1 MVVFQQDA
9 SLDAKRRKRERA
21 KAKVRKNKNTS
32 AAAATAAAA
41 TVEAVAPKGSIS
53 SEDGTKGERTPTSE
67 SARDRVA
74 RMSAAGEKSINGS
87 VGEATAR
94 QGIATAVARVTTSPL
109 PNGTAVGAGAG
120 SRTASRSRGGVG
132 KNSPKADRFP
142 TTPGWRT
149 AEGWAPVGDED
160 GFVKTRRSATAQDWR
175 AQSWGAGN
183 LDNGSSGMRND
194 RSRLRGGGGSFNLHG
209 GRGVETTR
217 WVGCRRGSSVAPEE
231 VLPEAA
237 PAPLEPNEEASAGG
251 AANNAGEFSGG
262 QEVLGAGK
270 KLLMGA
276 GGAAAPTPLEP
287 TEEASAGGVAN
298 NAGEF
303 SGGQEVLGAGE
314 KLRMG
319 AGGAAAP
326 ASAKLGPEREI
337 ARVTKGDVE
346 NADRRVSSGGAK
358 VACGDSVEM
367 RGKPAEREDER
378 APAIAETMVSDD
390 EAEWEE
396 EEAYVF
402 QFGTVNLPDDDVVA
416 RDGLQFGTVNLPDDD
431 VVAKDCFRGEGQ
443 EAQGSPESRRYEGGV
458 VEKEA
463 KPRPHYEVSP
473 GSFAD
478 AEMQFDERVD
488 LAEGSQD
495 LGGGADEAR
504 DGSSL
509 SQGRENNAWG
519 EGRVRSAAAPAPEEG
534 EGGAAVAAVVGAA
547 GVKGTP
553 GPRKGEKAKG
563 GRRRGG
569 RRGNRAK
576 SGAMTGVEVAST
588 TKNGFPSPSGPLPRG
603 LANASGENNCFLNV
617 VVQSLWHLDTFR
629 EKFGGNTDSDS
640 NSNSST
646 AGAAWGKKPRVRS
659 ESSFSR

>member
-41 TVEAVAPKGSIS
+41 TVEAVAAKGSIS

-74 RMSAAGEKSINGS
+74 RMPAAGEKSINGS

-94 QGIATAVARVTTSPL
+94 QGIATAVARVTTSAPL

-160 GFVKTRRSATAQDWR
+160 GFVTTEKLKTRRSATAQDWR
-175 AQSWGAGN
+175 AQSWGADN

-194 RSRLRGGGGSFNLHG
+194 RSRLRGGGGSFNLDG
-209 GRGVETTR
+209 WRGVERTR
-217 WVGCRRGSSVAPEE
+217 WAGCRRGSSVAPEE

-251 AANNAGEFSGG
+251 AVNNAGEFSGG

-287 TEEASAGGVAN
+287 TEEALAGRVAN

-303 SGGQEVLGAGE
+303 SGGQEVLGAGK
-314 KLRMG
+314 KLLMG

-326 ASAKLGPEREI
+326 ASAELGPEREI

-346 NADRRVSSGGAK
+346 NADRRVSSEGAK

-378 APAIAETMVSDD
+378 APAIAETMVSGK
-390 EAEWEE
+390 EVKWEE

-431 VVAKDCFRGEGQ
+431 VVAKNG
-443 EAQGSPESRRYEGGV
+443 
-458 VEKEA
+458 
-463 KPRPHYEVSP
+463 
-473 GSFAD
+473 FA
-478 AEMQFDERVD
+478 
-488 LAEGSQD
+488 
-495 LGGGADEAR
+495 
-504 DGSSL
+504 
-509 SQGRENNAWG
+509 GR
-519 EGRVRSAAAPAPEEG
+519 
-534 EGGAAVAAVVGAA
+534 
-547 GVKGTP
+547 
-553 GPRKGEKAKG
+553 
-563 GRRRGG
+563 GRRHREAPRAADTKGALWRRRQNRGHTTRSRLG
-569 RRGNRAK
+569 RLRMRRCSSTKELTLQKVAK
-576 SGAMTGVEVAST
+576 IWVVVPMRPGTGLRCLNPCRPSSFEEACFSLPICPPLSNLSKIKKGIRHFTST
-588 TKNGFPSPSGPLPRG
+588 TRCSSPTKVTYLS
-603 LANASGENNCFLNV
+603 
-617 VVQSLWHLDTFR
+617 TI
-629 EKFGGNTDSDS
+629 
-640 NSNSST
+640 SST
-646 AGAAWGKKPRVRS
+646 STRC
-659 ESSFSR
+659 

>member
-9 SLDAKRRKRERA
+9 SLDAKRRKRERS
-21 KAKVRKNKNTS
+21 KAKNRKNENTS
-32 AAAATAAAA
+32 AAATTAAAA
-41 TVEAVAPKGSIS
+41 TVEAVAAEGSIS

-74 RMSAAGEKSINGS
+74 RMPAAGEKSIYGS

-94 QGIATAVARVTTSPL
+94 QGIATALARVTTSPL

-142 TTPGWRT
+142 
-149 AEGWAPVGDED
+149 APVGDED
-160 GFVKTRRSATAQDWR
+160 GFVRTEKHKTRRSATAQDWR

-183 LDNGSSGMRND
+183 LDNGSGGMRND
-194 RSRLRGGGGSFNLHG
+194 RSRLRGGGA
-209 GRGVETTR
+209 V
-217 WVGCRRGSSVAPEE
+217 
-231 VLPEAA
+231 
-237 PAPLEPNEEASAGG
+237 
-251 AANNAGEFSGG
+251 NNAGEFGG

-287 TEEASAGGVAN
+287 TEEASAGGVVS

-303 SGGQEVLGAGE
+303 SGGQEVLGAGK
-314 KLRMG
+314 KLLMG

-326 ASAKLGPEREI
+326 ASAELGPEREI

-378 APAIAETMVSDD
+378 APAIAETMVSDK
-390 EAEWEE
+390 EVKWEE

-416 RDGLQFGTVNLPDDD
+416 RDDLQFGTLNLPDDD
-431 VVAKDCFRGEGQ
+431 VVAKDGFRREGQ

-458 VEKEA
+458 VEKET

-547 GVKGTP
+547 GAKGTP
-553 GPRKGEKAKG
+553 GPRKGKQAKG

-576 SGAMTGVEVAST
+576 SGAMTGIEVAST

-629 EKFGGNTDSDS
+629 EKFGGNSDSDS

-659 ESSFSR
+659 EPCFSR